1 MNVRDGMRMRSK
13 RMGNGIRSRMRR
25 RMMSRMGM
33 GMNEEDEMK
42 E

>member
-1 MNVRDGMRMRSK
+1 MRSR
-13 RMGNGIRSRMRR
+13 RMGNGMRSRMRR
-25 RMMSRMGM
+25 RTMSRVGM